1 MMMKKI
7 ENLFEAKAASPSE
20 TAMLY
25 NGGIGFRVPEYQRQ
39 YDWSQDNINRL
50 LYDCLSGFFRLG
62 TSPNADAFTF
72 LGTLILVEED
82 TKEPDF
88 AGTSVAIVDGQQR
101 LTTLTLLACA
111 LTESIRH
118 HAEKLH
124 TLPLD
129 PQVKSWLEAEVDARL
144 EELFVSAIGL
154 QNIRGRKTFP
164 FPRIIRA
171 EDSRGRSKTT
181 SEFRSPL
188 AKFLD
193 AFSDY
198 VDRDDVE
205 FVPPALGSGVD
216 AKKLALNYQHI
227 KGLVAD
233 LNDAEWYEDT
243 ECEQVSIA
251 DVAREGYK
259 GLFQRLDDLI
269 ADMSTRDKAL
279 AHVGK
284 TEDCHPLVRTLLFGS
299 YFSNCIVLTRVK
311 TADESAAFD
320 IFDALN
326 TTGEPLTALE
336 TLKPRVIAYEKA
348 RSGFSGSASEAAI
361 ERITA
366 AIDDKYVETSR
377 KQSETK
383 DLVVSFAL
391 LLDGTKLPENLAAQ
405 RNFLRTRYDK
415 ATAISG
421 QRAESFVAS
430 LADMAEFRSYYWTHE
445 GIEELARFHSP
456 STVDQAQ
463 LLMSVI
469 RDMKTKLTLPI
480 LARYWR
486 ADLKTNGEADFVSVL
501 RALTAFLVIRRAASG
516 GTSGIDSDFRAIMAP
531 AVGPGSSKKFGLC
544 AGVDHA
550 NKLLTIDELKTAF
563 RTLLSSGKYKI
574 IGKDG
579 WVGQI
584 VDNPLYQQS
593 RELVRF
599 MMLVA
604 AHQAAPS
611 TVESGCWDKAS
622 IKISSHTNDFLNFK
636 TWRSELYE
644 TVEHVAPD
652 SDRKSGWDSDIYK
665 NNILRHSIGNLCLLP
680 KKENSAVG
688 NDSWS
693 KKRAFYLA
701 LTETTPSDQQKRID
715 EATALGISFSKKTAE
730 LLKSGER
737 LSLLDPLRD
746 VDKWTKDV
754 IETRGKNIGNLT
766 WDYLWPW
773 LN

>member
-1 MMMKKI
+1 MKIIKT
-7 ENLFEAKAASPSE
+7 LFEAEAASPSE
-20 TAMLY
+20 TAMLF

-39 YDWSQDNINRL
+39 YDWSQGNINRL
-50 LYDCLSGFFRLG
+50 VYDCLSGFFRLG
-62 TSPNADAFTF
+62 TSPNADAYTF

-111 LTESIRH
+111 LTESVRL
-118 HAEKLH
+118 HAQ
-124 TLPLD
+124 TVSSLPLE
-129 PQVKSWLEAEVDARL
+129 PQVKEWLEAEVDARL
-144 EELFVSAIGL
+144 DELFVSAIGL

-164 FPRIIRA
+164 FPRIVRA
-171 EDSRGRSKTT
+171 EDSRGRSKST

-193 AFSDY
+193 AFSDFA
-198 VDRDDVE
+198 DGNEVE
-205 FVPPALGSGVD
+205 FVPPAIGSGVD
-216 AKKLALNYQHI
+216 AKKLASNYQHI
-227 KGLVAD
+227 RGLVAS

-251 DVAREGYK
+251 DIGREGYR
-259 GLFQRLDDLI
+259 GLFQRLDDVI
-269 ADMSTRDKAL
+269 TDMSKRDKAL
-279 AHVGK
+279 SQIAK
-284 TEDCHPLVRTLLFGS
+284 TPECHSLLRTLLFGS
-299 YFSNCIVLTRVK
+299 YFSNCVVLTRVK
-311 TADESAAFD
+311 TKDESAAFD

-336 TLKPRVIAYEKA
+336 TLKPRVISYEKG
-348 RSGFSGSASEAAI
+348 RGGYSGSASEVAI
-361 ERITA
+361 DRITA
-366 AIDDKYVETSR
+366 AIDEKFVETSK

-383 DLVVSFAL
+383 DLIVSFAL
-391 LLDGTKLPENLAAQ
+391 LLDGTKLPEHLAAQ

-415 ATAISG
+415 ATSTSV

-430 LADMAEFRSYYWTHE
+430 LADMAEFRSYYWTQE
-445 GIEELARFHSP
+445 GIEELARFHTSG
-456 STVDQAQ
+456 TVDQAQ

-469 RDMKTKLTLPI
+469 RDMKTKLALPI
-480 LARYWR
+480 LARYWN
-486 ADLKTNGEADFVSVL
+486 ADLKKSGEGDFVSVL
-501 RALTAFLVIRRAASG
+501 KAVTAFLVIRRAASG

-531 AVGPGSSKKFGLC
+531 PIGPGSSKKFGLC
-544 AGVDHA
+544 TGVDHA
-550 NKLLTIDELKTAF
+550 NKLLSVDDLKAAF
-563 RTLLSSGKYKI
+563 RALLASGKYKVTGKSLW
-574 IGKDG
+574 IGQ
-579 WVGQI
+579 V

-604 AHQAAPS
+604 AHQAAASKTEP
-611 TVESGCWDKAS
+611 GCWDKTG
-622 IKISSHTNDFLNFK
+622 IKVSSHTNDFLNYK
-636 TWRSELYE
+636 TWRNELYA

-652 SDRKSGWDSDIYK
+652 SDRKSGWDADIYK
-665 NNILRHSIGNLCLLP
+665 NNIVRHSIGNLCLLP
-680 KKENSAVG
+680 KKENSAIG

-701 LTETTPSDQQKRID
+701 LTETTPAEQQKRID
-715 EATALGISFSKKTAE
+715 EAAALGISFSKKTSD

-746 VDKWTKDV
+746 VDKWTKDA
-754 IETRGKNIGNLT
+754 IEARGKNIANLT

>member
-1 MMMKKI
+1 MKKI

-39 YDWSQDNINRL
+39 YDWSGDNINRL
-50 LYDCLSGFFRLG
+50 FYDCLSGFYRLG

-101 LTTLTLLACA
+101 LTTLTLIACA
-111 LTESIRH
+111 LTESIRK
-118 HAEKLH
+118 HAEKLGA
-124 TLPLD
+124 LSLD
-129 PQVKSWLEAEVDARL
+129 SQVKLWLEAEVDARL

-181 SEFRSPL
+181 SEYRSPL

-227 KGLVAD
+227 KGLITS

-243 ECEQVSIA
+243 ECEQVLIA
-251 DVAREGYK
+251 DVGREGYR
-259 GLFQRLDDLI
+259 GLLQRLDDLI
-269 ADMSTRDKAL
+269 ADVPKRDKAL
-279 AHVGK
+279 SLVGK
-284 TEDCHPLVRTLLFGS
+284 SADCHSLVRTLLFGS

-311 TADESAAFD
+311 TTDESAAFD

-336 TLKPRVIAYEKA
+336 TLKPRVIAYEKS
-348 RSGFSGSASEAAI
+348 RGGFGGAVSEVAI
-361 ERITA
+361 NRITA
-366 AIDDKYVETSR
+366 AVDDKYVETSK

-383 DLVVSFAL
+383 DLIVSFAL

-415 ATAISG
+415 ATATSPG
-421 QRAESFVAS
+421 RAESFVSS
-430 LADMAEFRSYYWTHE
+430 LADMAEFRSFYWTQE

-463 LLMSVI
+463 LLMAVI
-469 RDMKTKLTLPI
+469 RDMKTKLALPI
-480 LARYWR
+480 LARYWS
-486 ADLKTNGEADFVSVL
+486 ADLKKNGEADFINVL
-501 RALTAFLVIRRAASG
+501 KAETAFLVIRRAASG
-516 GTSGIDSDFRAIMAP
+516 GTSGIDTDFRAIMAP

-550 NKLLTIDELKTAF
+550 NKLLSVGELKAAF
-563 RTLLSSGKYKI
+563 RTLLSSGRYKI
-574 IGKDG
+574 TDKEA
-579 WVGQI
+579 WVGQV

-599 MMLVA
+599 MMLIA

-611 TVESGCWDKAS
+611 TDEPGCWNKAG
-622 IKISSHTNDFLNFK
+622 IKVSSHTNDFLNFK

-652 SDRKSGWDSDIYK
+652 SDRKSQWDDDIYK
-665 NNILRHSIGNLCLLP
+665 NNILRHSVGNLCLLP
-680 KKENSAVG
+680 KKENSAIG
-688 NDSWS
+688 SDSWS

-701 LTETTPSDQQKRID
+701 LTESTPSEQQKRID

-746 VDKWTKDV
+746 VEKWTKDV
-754 IETRGKNIGNLT
+754 IEARGKNIASLT